1 MWYFFGKFL
10 YLTIFN
16 EKSGNEGCVGQTVG
30 RWGEWER

>member
-16 EKSGNEGCVGQTVG
+16 EKSGNEGVRCADSGEV
-30 RWGEWER
+30 GEWER

>member
-16 EKSGNEGCVGQTVG
+16 EKSGNEGVRWQTVG
-30 RWGEWER
+30 RWGERER